1 MQFFDKHYVIRI
13 MKIKLSTYKE
23 NLIYLALWLILFIAP
38 ALGMYMRVQNNS
50 AMTMDWSEIFH
61 IWNLYAAYLIIF
73 LIHNFILAPLL
84 IYKHKKLIYFLTT
97 ICLITIFVI
106 FQCSQKPKDFRKK
119 MEMHRME
126 FMTRDLRMHG
136 YKVEKLPPGTGKPLD
151 GPRYMKGRPDMKDG
165 HPDMPMFFGEKD
177 IVSSIMLVLLIGMN
191 LGVKLYFKND
201 KDSQEMQQLEKQNLQ
216 QQLEYLKYQINPH
229 FFMNTLNNIHAL
241 VDIDPEKAKTTI
253 VELSKMMR
261 YILYEGNKPFIP
273 IVREIQFINNYI
285 TLMKLRYTDK
295 VKISLNIQEPTNDNG
310 IPPLMLIT
318 FIENAFKHGVSYQQD
333 SFINISISFI
343 GERLFFTCINSKKP
357 EDKNEK
363 EETGLPKQGGVG
375 LTNVK
380 RRLELIY
387 GDKYTLGISD
397 NADTYNVKLD
407 LPISKQ

>member
-1 MQFFDKHYVIRI
+1 
-13 MKIKLSTYKE
+13 MKIKSSAYKE
-23 NLIYLALWLILFIAP
+23 NLIYLVLWLILFIAP
-38 ALGMYMRVQNNS
+38 ALSMYMRVQTNS

-61 IWNLYAAYLIIF
+61 IWNLYTAYGIIF

-84 IYKHKKLIYFLTT
+84 IYKNKKLIYFLTT
-97 ICLITIFVI
+97 ICLITIFAV
-106 FQCSQKPKDFRKK
+106 FQCSHKPKDFRKK
-119 MEMHRME
+119 MEIHRIE

-136 YKVEKLPPGTGKPLD
+136 YKVEKLPHGIDRADNEPI
-151 GPRYMKGRPDMKDG
+151 RMNVRPDMKERR
-165 HPDMPMFFGEKD
+165 PDPPMFLAEKN
-177 IVSSIMLVLLIGMN
+177 IISSMILVLLIGMN
-191 LGVKLYFKND
+191 LGVKLYLKND
-201 KDSQEMQQLEKQNLQ
+201 KDSKEMQQLEKQNLQ

-261 YILYEGNKPFIP
+261 YILYEGNKSFIP

-295 VKISLNIQEPTNDNG
+295 VKISLNIQNTINDKG

-333 SFINISISFI
+333 SFINISISLT
-343 GERLFFTCINSKKP
+343 GKRLYFTCINSKKP
-357 EDKNEK
+357 EDNSEK

-375 LTNVK
+375 LANVK
-380 RRLELIY
+380 QRLELIY
-387 GDKYTLGISD
+387 GDKYTLDIKD
-397 NADTYNVKLD
+397 NIDTYNVKLD
-407 LPISKQ
+407 LPMT

>member
-1 MQFFDKHYVIRI
+1 
-13 MKIKLSTYKE
+13 MKVKLSTYKE

-38 ALGMYMRVQNNS
+38 ASSMYMRVQNNS

-61 IWNLYAAYLIIF
+61 VWNLYTAYLIIF

-84 IYKHKKLIYFLTT
+84 IYKKKKLIYFLTT

-106 FQCSQKPKDFRKK
+106 FQCSLRPRNFRKK
-119 MEMHRME
+119 MEMHRIE
-126 FMTRDLRMHG
+126 FMTRDLQMHG
-136 YKVEKLPPGTGKPLD
+136 YKVEKPPHEFD
-151 GPRYMKGRPDMKDG
+151 RANNGPEGMNMGPDMKGRR
-165 HPDMPMFFGEKD
+165 PDMPMFIGEKD
-177 IVSSIMLVLLIGMN
+177 IVSSVILVLIIGMN

-201 KDSQEMQQLEKQNLQ
+201 KDSMEMQQLEKQNLQ

-261 YILYEGNKPFIP
+261 YILYEGNKPLIP
-273 IVREIQFINNYI
+273 IVREIQFIKNYI

-295 VKISLNIQEPTNDNG
+295 VKISLNIQDPINDSG

-318 FIENAFKHGVSYQQD
+318 FIENAFKHGVSYKQD
-333 SFINISISFI
+333 SFIIINISFI
-343 GERLFFTCINSKKP
+343 DKRLYFMCSNSKKP
-357 EDKNEK
+357 EDNAEK

-375 LTNVK
+375 LANVK

-387 GDKYTLGISD
+387 GDKFTLDIDDYT
-397 NADTYNVKLD
+397 DTYNVKLD
-407 LPISKQ
+407 LPIA